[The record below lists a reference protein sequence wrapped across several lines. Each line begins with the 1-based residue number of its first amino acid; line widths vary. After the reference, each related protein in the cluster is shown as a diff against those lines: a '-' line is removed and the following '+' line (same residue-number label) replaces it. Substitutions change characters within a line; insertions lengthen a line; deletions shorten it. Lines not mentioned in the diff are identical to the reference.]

1 MFYVKSPTAVTRELI
16 GELISRA
23 AHHCGVSGAREAF
36 SNVQDV
42 STRFSR
48 RAPQEVSWR

>member
-1 MFYVKSPTAVTRELI
+1 MLHVKSPTAVTRELI

-23 AHHCGVSGAREAF
+23 AHRCGACGAREAY

-42 STRFSR
+42 SRRFSR
-48 RAPQEVSWR
+48 RAPQEVSGR